1 MAATSIGFTPPIVA
15 QVGRAWVRRTPA
27 NGQAGTGRAAP
38 DDTSKVVVAVPPP
51 PSATV

>member
-15 QVGRAWVRRTPA
+15 QVGRAWVRRGSRA
-27 NGQAGTGRAAP
+27 RSAGPVSGH
-38 DDTSKVVVAVPPP
+38 DTSKVVVLVPPP